1 MRFVVGCD
9 LEEFKRYYRS
19 AALHNYFKAV
29 GITDVVYGEL
39 GPTEERIIK
48 KDPSHLIV
56 WREDDKIVGDAIWHE
71 ESVDEFT
78 KYPQDK
84 EVAEVLERLLGG
96 KREFVELH
104 EVWLE
109 EKYRGKGYG
118 KMFFEFFE
126 AFARKRGFASI
137 VFYTGDPA
145 AMAICRKR
153 GYKED
158 CLSFPEKEKWHV
170 FCLSLKHAFT

>member
-1 MRFVVGCD
+1 MRFIVGCD
-9 LEEFKRYYRS
+9 FEEFKRYYRH
-19 AALHNYFKAV
+19 AGLHNYYKAV

-39 GPTEERIIK
+39 GPTEERIIR

-56 WREDDKIVGDAIWHE
+56 WRENDKIVGDAIWHE
-71 ESVDEFT
+71 ESIDGF
-78 KYPQDK
+78 KKNPDDK
-84 EVAEVLERLLGG
+84 EVAEALERLLGG
-96 KREFVELH
+96 GREFVELH

-126 AFARKRGFASI
+126 SFARKRGFDS
-137 VFYTGDPA
+137 VVYYTGNPA

-158 CLSFPEKEKWHV
+158 YLSFPKKEEWHV
-170 FCLSLKHAFT
+170 FHLSLSHNKP

>member
-9 LEEFKRYYRS
+9 LEEFKRYYRR
-19 AALHNYFKAV
+19 AGLHNYYKAV

-48 KDPSHLIV
+48 EDPSHLIV
-56 WREDDKIVGDAIWHE
+56 WRDNGKIVGDAIWHE
-71 ESVDEFT
+71 ENIDDFRKNPE
-78 KYPQDK
+78 DK
-84 EVAEVLERLLGG
+84 EVAGVLVKLLCGR
-96 KREFVELH
+96 REFVELH

-109 EKYRGKGYG
+109 EKCRGKGYG

-126 AFARKRGFASI
+126 TFAAKRSFDSVI
-137 VFYTGDPA
+137 YYTGNSA

-153 GYKED
+153 GYKEEY
-158 CLSFPEKEKWHV
+158 LSFPQREKWHV
-170 FCLSLKHAFT
+170 FHLFLSHKKP